1 MRPKFLVIVLLC
13 VIVAFALAFWLRPR
27 TPVPPATGPSRSSVT
42 ESSTKTTNRYPSG
55 VRSEATGSHSIPAAF
70 GPPIDETTAKSNALK
85 LREVQMKQA
94 VEGQNVPVS
103 FYGMVIDQNSNTLAG
118 VRVTL
123 GVRHNLYAIPNSLEA
138 AKYAALSTE
147 ELQKVLNP
155 TTEVVSGSDGRF
167 QWTDAS
173 VTGDIL
179 GVGTLQKDG
188 YEPEPGQYSCRAG
201 DGNYNNPVIF
211 KMWSTNIHERLITGS
226 KAFDI
231 VPDGRSYFINLE
243 DDTIAELGTGDLKV
257 WIKYTNQVVIGQ
269 LYDWSAS
276 IEVINGGLL
285 EEKLGSPMY
294 EAPTDGY
301 VPAFQIK
308 AQIKGG
314 QRGNTGERQF
324 YFRLRS
330 GQEYG
335 QMKIGL
341 YAPFNNETPGLIRL
355 SYAINPSGSRIL
367 R

>member
-1 MRPKFLVIVLLC
+1 
-13 VIVAFALAFWLRPR
+13 
-27 TPVPPATGPSRSSVT
+27 
-42 ESSTKTTNRYPSG
+42 
-55 VRSEATGSHSIPAAF
+55 
-70 GPPIDETTAKSNALK
+70 
-85 LREVQMKQA
+85 MKQA

-103 FYGMVIDQNSNTLAG
+103 FYGMVIDQNSNALAG

-123 GVRHNLYAIPNSLEA
+123 GVRHSAYAIPNSLEA

-155 TTEVVSGSDGRF
+155 TTEVVSGGDGRF
-167 QWTDAS
+167 QWTDSS

-179 GVGTLQKDG
+179 GVGALQKDG

-201 DGNYNNPVIF
+201 DGKYFNPVIF
-211 KMWSTNIHERLITGS
+211 KMWSTNIHEKLITGNKS
-226 KAFDI
+226 FEIK
-231 VPDGRSYFINLE
+231 PDGSPHFINLT
-243 DDTIAELGTGDLKV
+243 DGTISEHESGDLKV
-257 WIKYTNQVVIGQ
+257 WIQYTNQVLSGL

-301 VPAFQIK
+301 VPAFQTK
-308 AQIKGG
+308 GHIKGG

-324 YFRLRS
+324 YLQLKN

-335 QMKIGL
+335 QMTIGL
-341 YAPFNNETPGLIRL
+341 YAPFNNDTPGLIRL